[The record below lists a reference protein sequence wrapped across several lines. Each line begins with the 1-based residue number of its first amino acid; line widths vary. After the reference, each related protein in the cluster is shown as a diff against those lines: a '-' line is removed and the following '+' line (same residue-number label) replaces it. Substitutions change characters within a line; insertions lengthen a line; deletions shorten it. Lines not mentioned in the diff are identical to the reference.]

1 MEHLTAAR
9 KRVEE
14 MEKETDD
21 EQESDTG
28 IGQSL
33 RKRRDS
39 ARLRAAK
46 ERESRIEGALEK
58 LEELDKENPK
68 APQGKSVSE
77 TDPDAEFM
85 KHGNG
90 GGCMPSYNL
99 QLGTDASNGV
109 IVAVEITEE
118 KGDSEQLIGIAKQVE
133 ENLGSL
139 PEEAIADG
147 AYITRSNII
156 EAHKI
161 GVDLY
166 GPTGNGVISTESN
179 MKTKCIDMAFSP
191 EHFKYDPGMNVMICP
206 GGKRLKFKGKEQEI
220 GTVRF
225 RYRALESDCQNCPHK
240 MLCCPK
246 TKSGRSVSRYED
258 DPLITE
264 FKKKMEADEA
274 KDIYKCRSQV
284 AEFPNAC
291 IKKKYRLTQFF
302 TRGMKKV
309 LSEALIACVAHN
321 IQKWERIKWR
331 PELIG

>member
-1 MEHLTAAR
+1 
-9 KRVEE
+9 
-14 MEKETDD
+14 MEKETDG
-21 EQESDTG
+21 EQESDTW

-33 RKRRDS
+33 RDRHDR
-39 ARLRAAK
+39 ARIRAAK
-46 ERESRIEGALEK
+46 ERAARIEDALEK
-58 LEELDKENPK
+58 LEKLDKENPK
-68 APQGKSVSE
+68 ASQGKSVSE

-90 GGCMPSYNL
+90 GGTMPSYNL

-133 ENLGSL
+133 ENLGRL
-139 PEEAIADG
+139 PEKALADG
-147 AYITRSNII
+147 AYITRSNIL
-156 EAHKI
+156 EAHNI

-166 GPTGNGVISTESN
+166 GPTGNGVKSTESN
-179 MKTKCIDMAFSP
+179 MKSKGIDMAFSP
-191 EHFKYDPGMNVMICP
+191 EHFKCDPGMNVMICP
-206 GGKRLKFKGKEQEI
+206 AGKRLKYRGNEPEI
-220 GTVRF
+220 GTVRY
-225 RYRALESDCQNCPHK
+225 RYHALASDCQNCPHK

-258 DPLITE
+258 DPLVTE
-264 FKKKMEADEA
+264 FKKKMETDEA

-302 TRGMKKV
+302 TRGVKKV
-309 LSEALIACVAHN
+309 LSEAIIACTAHN
-321 IQKWERIKWR
+321 IQIWKRMRWK
-331 PELIG
+331 PAFIGQET